1 MQQFEND
8 HLDLRGQFFMRI
20 GGRLL
25 RNPDAAYRFIGIV
38 CGETSISELAM
49 IEALFN
55 KSLQENINVN
65 EN

>member
-1 MQQFEND
+1 
-8 HLDLRGQFFMRI
+8 MRI